1 MDGRP
6 PWLALP
12 KRPSNAL
19 LSVADETSR
28 DVQVLKNAALQVIA
42 LNYKSLQII
51 RTQKISN

>member
-1 MDGRP
+1 
-6 PWLALP
+6 
-12 KRPSNAL
+12 
-19 LSVADETSR
+19 VADETSR